1 MCLLSPKNK
10 YWNNGVFKHL
20 MQMVTRAEEAVSTMS
35 ITYICG
41 SKIKAV

>member
-1 MCLLSPKNK
+1 MCLLSLKNK
-10 YWNNGVFKHL
+10 YWNYGVVKHL
-20 MQMVTRAEEAVSTMS
+20 MQMVTRAEQAVSTVS